1 MTTPQ
6 ITTTP
11 NTRRSIILI
20 APVTSQALTLVGS
33 TRSHAA
39 APRARSDWLWL
50 SWLDDPVGLLGLGSL
65 VKHRFKRTDRVSV
78 PAFFGL

>member
-20 APVTSQALTLVGS
+20 APVTPQALTLVGS

-50 SWLDDPVGLLGLGSL
+50 SWLDNPVGLLGLAAL
-65 VKHRFKRTDRVSV
+65 IKHFLKCTSCVSV
-78 PAFFGL
+78 HAFF